1 MKTFV
6 TLFIIA
12 AASSACDKAHYVG
25 TTETTGATVEP
36 ADNTKMNARDRAGA
50 MTPMDQGNSQVD
62 VDTTQAIR
70 KAVMA
75 DDTLSTDA
83 KNVKIITNN
92 GVITLRGPVR
102 TDVEKMNVDAKA
114 RAAAGT
120 NRVDD
125 QLDIA
130 SK

>member
-50 MTPMDQGNSQVD
+50 MTPMDQGKLPAALSPVPAARPDPARQP
-62 VDTTQAIR
+62 TGYKTLTQGNTAELGNVVIVPVPSEAIALQ
-70 KAVMA
+70 AV
-75 DDTLSTDA
+75 
-83 KNVKIITNN
+83 
-92 GVITLRGPVR
+92 
-102 TDVEKMNVDAKA
+102 
-114 RAAAGT
+114 
-120 NRVDD
+120 
-125 QLDIA
+125 
-130 SK
+130 